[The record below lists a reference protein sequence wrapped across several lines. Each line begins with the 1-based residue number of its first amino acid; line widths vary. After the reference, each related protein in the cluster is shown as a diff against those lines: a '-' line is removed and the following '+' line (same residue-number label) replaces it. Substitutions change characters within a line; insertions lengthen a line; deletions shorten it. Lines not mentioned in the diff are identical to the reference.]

1 MSNTLITENRKARF
15 EYHLEDKLEVGIILQ
30 GWEIKA
36 IRENKVQMAGGY
48 VIIKDGE
55 LFLIGLR
62 IDPLVSVSTHTKP
75 EPERTR
81 KLLAHRSEINKL
93 IGKTEQK
100 GYTLVPTDLHFT
112 NGRVKM
118 TIALAKGKNVADK
131 RETTKE
137 RDWKKEQGRLMKSNK
152 V

>member
-1 MSNTLITENRKARF
+1 MSNTFITENRKARF
-15 EYHLEDKLEVGIILQ
+15 EYHLEEKLEVGIILQ

-36 IRENKVQMAGGY
+36 IRENKVQMTGGY
-48 VIIKDGE
+48 VIVKDGE
-55 LFLIGLR
+55 LFLVGLR
-62 IDPLVSVSTHTKP
+62 IDPLVSASSHTQTD
-75 EPERTR
+75 PERVR

-131 RETTKE
+131 RDAVKE